1 MPTPCSEPWQDV
13 AAPVSFLCVCAP
25 PGARQRSGALYAAAC
40 GHQNPSAPLQDWEPM
55 LCVAPGA
62 HHLPAWAALIPHST
76 EPPLLAAPE
85 VGTALR
91 DGGSVCCPGV
101 AGWGARRGTVQQRGP
116 VGVPAGGSLGSAA
129 LPAAVLMEE
138 VRNLQLLAPSASLLR
153 VSLEIQQ
160 QRGVSMET
168 YTGLSV
174 NFCNP
179 KHNLAL
185 RRVLL
190 LPRAARS
197 LERLGM
203 LWGTER
209 LWASGTP
216 NCRAAPWQHSDPLLP

>member
-1 MPTPCSEPWQDV
+1 M
-13 AAPVSFLCVCAP
+13 
-25 PGARQRSGALYAAAC
+25 
-40 GHQNPSAPLQDWEPM
+40 
-55 LCVAPGA
+55 
-62 HHLPAWAALIPHST
+62 
-76 EPPLLAAPE
+76 
-85 VGTALR
+85 
-91 DGGSVCCPGV
+91 
-101 AGWGARRGTVQQRGP
+101 
-116 VGVPAGGSLGSAA
+116 GVPAGGSLGSAA

-209 LWASGTP
+209 PWASGTP